1 MPLFFN
7 FHQQRPNKIE
17 DAKDAEYHLRFGRWA
32 LSSFNH
38 QEHQRFLHKAMINWS
53 FFKGHQWIMDEDL
66 EGFFLDESGG
76 IRNRLKFT
84 ENLIRPMVSQFEGNA
99 VRLNY
104 NAKAVSVSD
113 EAINRREQEL
123 ERVKF
128 FKRIGDQFPN
138 FKGLIQQ
145 RVPVVSDTMEETEIK
160 FNNSF
165 VDDTAKAINSMSKYI
180 AEEIDLEQIKV
191 ILAKQ
196 MAITGLGVYKG
207 FEQNQRYVGDWLDS
221 MFFLFDRG
229 AKQPDLSD
237 SEFMGEWYY
246 MDTSSIFERWQ
257 NITSDNRKAIERYA
271 QTQSINLHRL
281 VNRYYQQT
289 GSRVPVYE
297 IYWKDI
303 DQQEYGY
310 VDDGFGYPYFTRI
323 NSVTSD
329 FTDDDLLPVEQ
340 IPEGAHNK
348 ILKGDKNKRKL
359 VLDTLRYC
367 IFIPREEIGDD
378 TGKDIILDFG
388 EVPYQET
395 YKLDPSNVKFPYK
408 CHTWAYDKG
417 EILSP
422 LDDVISPQRFL
433 NRVLS
438 VAEGQISNLR
448 GTGTVLAK
456 QAVDPDEGEAET
468 LAAINASKPITVDI
482 DQTGSVAN
490 SVGTYGT
497 NLGSGT
503 LGLFN
508 IIRELQ
514 TQMQN
519 TTGINEAMT
528 GTQGGANQLVGVIQ
542 QQIQRGTLIQEP
554 FYFSLTRILKQAHE
568 SITNL
573 GKRIYAD
580 NPRRMAIM
588 VGDAGAEPLIIT
600 KDMKNT
606 DFRIFI
612 QRTEGQATLVENGN
626 NLIMLLLQSGLL
638 DRDRAANLFNR
649 ADANEIADAMREH
662 AMDMREA
669 ERRQA
674 QKQAEDSQQVASEL
688 ETQTRIAEA
697 KEEEAKIAE
706 RTRQLEGDQLEI
718 DKIDRRT
725 QGQIQRDLAR
735 K

>member
-7 FHQQRPNKIE
+7 LNQQRPNKIE
-17 DAKDAEYHLRFGRWA
+17 DVKDAEYHLKFGRWA
-32 LSSFNH
+32 LGAVNH
-38 QEHQRFLHKAMINWS
+38 QEHQKFLHKSMINWA
-53 FFKGHQWIMDEDL
+53 FYKGNQWIMDEDL

-76 IRNRLKFT
+76 LRNRLKFT
-84 ENLIRPMVSQFEGNA
+84 ENLIRPMVEQFEGNA

-104 NAKAVSVSD
+104 NAKSVSVSD
-113 EAINRREQEL
+113 EVVNRREQEL
-123 ERVKF
+123 NRVKF
-128 FKRIGDQFPN
+128 FKRIGDQFPE
-138 FKGLIQQ
+138 FKGLIQEKI
-145 RVPVVSDTMEETEIK
+145 PVVGDTMEETEQR
-160 FNNSF
+160 FNNAF
-165 VDDTAKAINSMSKYI
+165 VDDTAKAINAMSKYI
-180 AEEIDLEQIKV
+180 VEEIDLEQIKV

-207 FEQNQRYVGDWLDS
+207 YEQNQRYMGDWLDS
-221 MFFLFDRG
+221 MFFIFDRG

-237 SEFMGEWYY
+237 AEFMGEWYY

-257 NITSDNRKAIERYA
+257 NITDENRKAIERYA
-271 QTQSINLHRL
+271 QTQSVNLHRL
-281 VNRYYQQT
+281 VDRYFQQT

-297 IYWKDI
+297 MYWKDV

-329 FTDDDLLPVEQ
+329 FTDEDLLPIEQ
-340 IPEGAHNK
+340 VPEGAHKK
-348 ILKGDKNKRKL
+348 ILKGKNNKAKL

-367 IFIPREEIGDD
+367 IFIPREEVGDQH
-378 TGKDIILDFG
+378 GKDIILDWG

-438 VAEGQISNLR
+438 VAEGQISNIR

-456 QAVDPDEGEAET
+456 QAIDPDLGEAET
-468 LAAINASKPITVDI
+468 LAALNSSKPITVDV
-482 DQTGSVAN
+482 DQVGSVGNA
-490 SVGTYGT
+490 VGTYGT
-497 NLGSGT
+497 NLGAGT

-508 IIRELQ
+508 IVRELQ

-528 GTQGGANQLVGVIQ
+528 GTQGGSGQLVGVIQ
-542 QQIQRGTLIQEP
+542 QQIARGTLIQEP

-580 NPRRMAIM
+580 NPRRLAIM
-588 VGDAGAEPLIIT
+588 VGDAGAEPLVIT
-600 KDMKNT
+600 RDMKNT

-612 QRTEGQATLVENGN
+612 KRTEGESSLIEAGN
-626 NLIMLLLQSGLL
+626 NLIMLMLQSGLL
-638 DRDRAANLFNR
+638 DPTRAAVLFNR
-649 ADANEIADAMREH
+649 ADANEIADAMREF
-662 AMDMREA
+662 AQERDEA
-669 ERRQA
+669 ERRTLQA
-674 QKQAEDSQQVASEL
+674 QQQQSQQLSNELKTQQRIDEAKQEEVKIDTRRTEL
-688 ETQTRIAEA
+688 EQN
-697 KEEEAKIAE
+697 
-706 RTRQLEGDQLEI
+706 QLEI

-725 QGQIQRDLAR
+725 AGAIQKDLAR